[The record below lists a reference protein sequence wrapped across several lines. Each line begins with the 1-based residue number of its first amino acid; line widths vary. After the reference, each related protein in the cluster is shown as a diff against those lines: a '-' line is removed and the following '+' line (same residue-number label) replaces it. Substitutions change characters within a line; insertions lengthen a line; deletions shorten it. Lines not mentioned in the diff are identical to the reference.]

1 VLDVPVTE
9 IGLERLKPNLMGS
22 AGLRSYIRIVP
33 ICAAPSGAGKRTD
46 MQEIAAFTAVAG
58 AVIALVA
65 AYSLW
70 ALSGRK

>member
-1 VLDVPVTE
+1 MEDAVAPKTE
-9 IGLERLKPNLMGS
+9 FNGIGGPAN
-22 AGLRSYIRIVP
+22 YIRIVP
-33 ICAAPSGAGKRTD
+33 ICAAPSGAGKRTVN